1 MSEIDAKLV
10 MELDALG
17 LSKEAYRAILLLP
30 LVEVA
35 WVDGEVQPKERDEIL
50 SYAEGNQLL
59 AGDAHR
65 VVEDWLTNRP
75 SDDYFTRGRK
85 VLVRLAHESE
95 GFASDIGPGQVDDI
109 LGYCEVV
116 ADSAGGLFGRF
127 FRSSSDEKEAIRKI
141 AVHVAR
147 LSSEYNG

>member
-10 MELDALG
+10 RELDALG
-17 LSKEAYRAILLLP
+17 LSQEAYRAILLLP

-35 WVDGEVQPKERDEIL
+35 WVDGEIQPQERVEIL

-59 AGDAHR
+59 AGDAHK

-75 SDDYFTRGRK
+75 TDDYFARGRK
-85 VLVRLAHESE
+85 VLVRLAHQSE
-95 GFASDIGPGQVDDI
+95 GFANDIGPGEVDDI
-109 LGYCEVV
+109 VQYCEVV

-127 FRSSSDEKEAIRKI
+127 FRSSSEEKEAIRKI

-147 LSSEYNG
+147 LSSELDG

>member
-1 MSEIDAKLV
+1 MSEIDAKLLRQ
-10 MELDALG
+10 LDALG
-17 LSKEAYRAILLLP
+17 LNQDSYRAILLLP

-35 WVDGEVQPKERDEIL
+35 WVDGEIQAQERDEIL

-59 AGDAHR
+59 AGGAHA

-75 SDDYFTRGRK
+75 TEDYFSRGRK
-85 VLVRLAHESE
+85 ILVRLAHEAE
-95 GFASDIGPGQVDDI
+95 GIASDIGPKEVDDI

-127 FRSSSDEKEAIRKI
+127 FRSSAEEKEAIRKI
-141 AVHVAR
+141 AIHVAS